1 MVSDTKETTV
11 EYWRRK
17 IESAKQDR
25 KDLSEQIKRARCAY
39 RMEQERGK
47 PKQLFPIFWSTIQV
61 LKSAV
66 FARLPTPD
74 VRARYSQ
81 PGGTDQN
88 IKIVTQAIERSL
100 AFTLD
105 TEDIYEHSSRA
116 IDEYLVCGL
125 GVCKVAY
132 DATVADEAV
141 QNEVTGEDVTT
152 APTIQQQSVRIE
164 YFPADR
170 FVWECTK
177 DWEDVDWVAFEHYLT
192 RAEVKQKYGVTLENA
207 PEDKEYDKHRGDKP
221 SGVCVYEIWDKRDR
235 SVTVIAEG
243 EDEVL
248 DAWVDRLGL
257 RGFFPMAHPMMTN
270 VAPDILTP
278 KPDYE
283 FIADLCDQVQVKTAR
298 ILNLT
303 KQVKDV
309 GIYDA
314 SFAEL
319 NDLNSATDGTRIPVK
334 NIIERLGKS
343 DGRATFDAIVAVQDN
358 STKVAVIQTL
368 MQAREQDKAQIFE
381 TTGISDIV
389 RGASQ
394 AEETATAQQI
404 KGQWANVRLGPKQKT
419 IAYWFRDTYRIMAE
433 IIAEHFSPEQI
444 YLMTGIQLTPEQMQM
459 LKSDLGRTLMI
470 DMETDATTAQDDQ
483 ANRQDSLEMLKTLTG
498 YAQNFAP
505 AVAQGLIP
513 ADFAKE
519 SLLLVARQYRTGRQ
533 FEDTIHQFTD
543 GQKQLTDMG
552 QKTQQAMQQAEQ
564 AGQQLQQLQ
573 AELQKAQAQIQ
584 QNNEVEQQRKN
595 FDTQSQAELR
605 KAQTVKTYADAEA
618 TQAGAQVVGVE
629 AQAKV
634 IGAQQ
639 SIKEGEERIRKTS
652 AEADI
657 ATVAATTAMVPPRP
671 KVKKTVLQYD
681 DAGNPVG
688 AITVEEEVALH

>member
-1 MVSDTKETTV
+1 MSDTKETLV

-17 IESAKQDR
+17 IDAAKEDR
-25 KDLSEQIKRARCAY
+25 KDLSEQIKRARAAY

-66 FARLPTPD
+66 FARLPAPD
-74 VRARYSQ
+74 VRARYTQ
-81 PGGTDQN
+81 QGGTDPN
-88 IKIVTQAIERSL
+88 IKTAIQAIERSL
-100 AFTLD
+100 SFALD
-105 TEDIYEHSSRA
+105 TEDIYEHASRA
-116 IDEYLVCGL
+116 IDEYLVAGL
-125 GVCKVAY
+125 GVCKVEY
-132 DATVADEAV
+132 EVSVADEAV
-141 QNEVTGEDVTT
+141 ENDVTGEEVTQ
-152 APTIQQQSVRIE
+152 APTIQSQAVRVE

-177 DWEDVDWVAFEHYLT
+177 DWEDVDWIAFEHYLT
-192 RAEVKQKYGVTLENA
+192 RAEIKQKYQVTLENA
-207 PEDKEYDKHRGDKP
+207 PEDKEYDKSKGAKP
-221 SGVCVYEIWDKRDR
+221 TGVCVYEVWDKRDR

-248 DAWVDRLGL
+248 DAWKDRLGL
-257 RGFFPMAHPMMTN
+257 KQFFPIAHPMMTN
-270 VAPDILTP
+270 VAPDVLTP

-283 FIADLCDQVQVKTAR
+283 FIADLCDQVQIKTAR
-298 ILNLT
+298 IQNLS

-314 SFAEL
+314 GFPEL
-319 NDLNSATDGTRIPVK
+319 ATLSEAPDGTRLPVK
-334 NIIERLGKS
+334 NILDRLGKA
-343 DGRATFDAIVAVQDN
+343 DGRATFDAIVATQDN
-358 STKVAVIQTL
+358 SSKVAVIQTL

-433 IIAEHFSPEQI
+433 VIAEHFSAEQI
-444 YLMTGIQLTPEQMQM
+444 YLMSGVQLSPQQMAMIQ
-459 LKSDLGRTLMI
+459 SDLGRTLMI

-505 AVAQGLIP
+505 AVAQGIIP

-533 FEDTIHQFTD
+533 FEDVIHQFQD
-543 GQKQLTDMG
+543 GQKQLTDLG

-564 AGQQLQQLQ
+564 AGKQLQDMQ
-573 AELQKAQAQIQ
+573 AQFQKAQEELQRSAG
-584 QNNEVEQQRKN
+584 VEQERKN

-605 KAQTVKTYADAEA
+605 KAQTVKTYAEAES
-618 TQAGAQVVGVE
+618 TQASAQVFGVE

-639 SIKEGEERIRKTS
+639 AVKEGEERIRKTS

-657 ATVAATTAMVPPRP
+657 ATVAATTAMVPPRQ

-681 DAGNPVG
+681 DAGNPVS
-688 AITVEEEVALH
+688 AITVEEEMT